1 MTELIYD
8 EIKVFNLIKEKYPDA
23 IYEDARDD
31 IHLERFSVKIDSIDS
46 IENDEWIEFCL
57 RKGFLLNCFGSQLK
71 LKDKDFKEY
80 QDKVMNIF
88 NRLKKEGYFEN

>member
-23 IYEDARDD
+23 IYEDATDMVHTD
-31 IHLERFSVKIDSIDS
+31 RFSVKIESIDS

-57 RKGFLLNCFGSQLK
+57 KEGFLLNCLGAQLK
-71 LKDKDFKEY
+71 LRDKDFKEY

-88 NRLKKEGYFEN
+88 NRLKKDGCFEN